1 MVLVKEKAMKPRTRT
16 LGAIGAA
23 VVTAGLV
30 LGLAFGGSSAASGT
44 TQSTPTVSM
53 PSGQMPGVGSMMAG
67 DTTGTGDMMASAD
80 MSAMHAM
87 MPQTMPGTV
96 DDEVLAACDEAHASM
111 AGSMTAMPEQGL
123 AQHEAHHGG
132 TGS

>member
-1 MVLVKEKAMKPRTRT
+1 MKPRTRT

-44 TQSTPTVSM
+44 TPTTPTTVSM
-53 PSGQMPGVGSMMAG
+53 PIGQMPGMGSMM
-67 DTTGTGDMMASAD
+67 TGDSNAMAAMMASAD
-80 MSAMHAM
+80 MSDMHSM
-87 MPQTMPGTV
+87 MHQMMRGVV
-96 DDEVLAACDEAHASM
+96 DDAVLAACDDAHAAM

-123 AQHEAHHGG
+123 AQHEAHHGW